1 MADYHSLLTRAV
13 ANLPSGGTP
22 GTREAIYVRARNALI
37 EQLRSLRP
45 PLPESDIAREAN
57 ALDAAIAKIEANF
70 PSQQSARSSA
80 SPPPAASTSPPGGK
94 AGASPPP
101 SPKPVAPTAPAQPAA
116 SQRPR
121 YARAGAERAHGRV
134 SRSAGERAE
143 TAVPSR
149 VASAG
154 RVRSTGGSAA
164 NAVAAHVAAA
174 GPTGA
179 ERGAASIDRAGGQAG
194 RRHRPARGS
203 LFAGPASTCRRRG
216 EARALARDENRSR
229 VLGRSERRP
238 GGQFPP
244 AARSR
249 QGGSVNPR
257 G

>member
-101 SPKPVAPTAPAQPAA
+101 SPKPVAPTAPAQSAA
-116 SQRPR
+116 SQRPVTPGP
-121 YARAGAERAHGRV
+121 AQNAPMAGSPAQQ
-134 SRSAGERAE
+134 
-143 TAVPSR
+143 
-149 VASAG
+149 ASAPRPPFQAG
-154 RVRSTGGSAA
+154 SPAPAGSGQPARSAA
-164 NAVAAHVAAA
+164 NAAAAHVAAA
-174 GPTGA
+174 GPTGD

-194 RRHRPARGS
+194 RRNSPARGS

-216 EARALARDENRSR
+216 QAGALRRDKNRSR

-238 GGQFPP
+238 GGEFPP